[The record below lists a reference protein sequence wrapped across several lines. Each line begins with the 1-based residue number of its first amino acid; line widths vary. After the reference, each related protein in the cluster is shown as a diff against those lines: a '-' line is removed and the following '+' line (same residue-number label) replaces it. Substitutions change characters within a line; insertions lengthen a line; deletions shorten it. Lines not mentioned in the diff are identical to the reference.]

1 MEGPLILLPG
11 LHGSVRLFEPVVQ
24 ELRSRLPGREITPLP
39 LPHASSQS
47 YPALLEHFITRLEK
61 LGPMVLVAE
70 SFSTPLAL
78 HLAASERLGVSGLV
92 LVSGFCGPP
101 KPLGY
106 SLLPL
111 RPLFMLRA
119 PRAAVRHFLAGP
131 SVGDACIEAIQNEI
145 QAAHG
150 TLLASRVRS
159 TLGLVAEEVP
169 SPDKVPTLLLQARN
183 DGLLPWEVQSQL
195 ERHLP
200 DAEVIWIR
208 GPHLLLQIAPEPC
221 AEAIARFVG

>member
-11 LHGSVRLFEPVVQ
+11 LHGSVRLFEPAVQ
-24 ELRSRLPGREITPLP
+24 ALRSRLPGREIIPLP
-39 LPHASSQS
+39 LPHSSSQT
-47 YPALLEHFITRLEK
+47 YPALVDHFITQLEK
-61 LGPMVLVAE
+61 QGPLLLVAE

-78 HLAASERLGVSGLV
+78 HLAASERLRIRGLV

-119 PRAAVRHFLAGP
+119 PRAAIRHFLAGQ
-131 SVGDACIEAIQNEI
+131 SVGDSCLEAIQNEI

-150 TLLASRVRS
+150 KLLASRVRS

-169 SPDKVPTLLLQARN
+169 SPSKVPTLLLQARN
-183 DGLLPWEVQSQL
+183 DGLLPWEVQSQI

-200 DAEVIWIR
+200 HAEVVWIR
-208 GPHLLLQIAPEPC
+208 GPHLLLQIAPESC